1 MPRDEVDA
9 LVIRIPGHLL
19 RELLTK
25 EPMSRD
31 DAPGGSTF
39 HGPAPEN
46 RRDERPWSDAQRR
59 LLYRLLHARG
69 HRGPK
74 ARTFIEN
81 ALDLRDGD
89 TPSITD
95 ASKLIDRLKAEEEGG
110 SRGAA

>member
-1 MPRDEVDA
+1 MPRDEEDA

-25 EPMSRD
+25 KPMSRD
-31 DAPGGSTF
+31 DAPGSSTF
-39 HGPAPEN
+39 HGPAPES
-46 RRDERPWSDAQRR
+46 RRDDRPWSDAQRR

-74 ARTFIEN
+74 VRTFIED
-81 ALDLRDGD
+81 ALGLGDGD

-95 ASKLIDRLKAEEEGG
+95 ASKLIDRLKREDEGG